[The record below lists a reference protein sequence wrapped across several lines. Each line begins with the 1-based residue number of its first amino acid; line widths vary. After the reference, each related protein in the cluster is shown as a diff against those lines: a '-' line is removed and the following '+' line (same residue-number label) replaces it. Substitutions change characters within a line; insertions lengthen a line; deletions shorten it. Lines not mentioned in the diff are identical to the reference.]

1 MWAIIKKEV
10 KSYFL
15 SPIAYVFIGLF
26 LLVCSGCFYL
36 YIFMSN
42 GYADFEYMFGN
53 IISMFVLMII
63 VSVLTMR
70 MFAEERRN
78 GTEQLLYTSP
88 RSITSIVLGKFIA
101 ACIVMLVCE
110 LLTLGY
116 LGIISYFG
124 KPDIGMAIIS
134 IVGVFLLTITY
145 IAYGMFISSITENQI
160 IAAVLTFVGLI
171 ILFFMP
177 EFNDKFLDF
186 SPINAFG
193 NSFLQ
198 GMVTYQSLTLFLSF
212 TIMFII
218 LTIIVIQRR
227 KSVK

>member
-124 KPDIGMAIIS
+124 KPDI
-134 IVGVFLLTITY
+134 
-145 IAYGMFISSITENQI
+145 EWQ
-160 IAAVLTFVGLI
+160 
-171 ILFFMP
+171 LFQ
-177 EFNDKFLDF
+177 LW
-186 SPINAFG
+186 G
-193 NSFLQ
+193 SF
-198 GMVTYQSLTLFLSF
+198 Y
-212 TIMFII
+212 
-218 LTIIVIQRR
+218 
-227 KSVK
+227 